1 VAKGYVDPP
10 WDSEFE
16 LRAWGSK
23 KLGLLPCELDL
34 ECLQSGLSEIEE
46 QRLHQRAEKA
56 RELILGACRTVKRVI
71 GRSRDKETI
80 S

>member
-1 VAKGYVDPP
+1 MTGN
-10 WDSEFE
+10 
-16 LRAWGSK
+16 RK
-23 KLGLLPCELDL
+23 KHATEGERFFGRCM